1 MLKNVVIVSL
11 VVLVVC
17 FAYLGIYQRQQADKF
32 ESELVLTQ
40 KALYALEVGLEGAQ
54 YKMRFNGDPH
64 KNDKGLFLYEDYGV
78 STAYK
83 SRIVTFGG
91 LDFPLVI
98 NSNEESARIADSYD
112 GYELEKVYVF
122 DR

>member
-17 FAYLGIYQRQQADKF
+17 FAYLGIYQKQQADKF

-40 KALYALEVGLEGAQ
+40 KALYALELGLEGSQ

-64 KNDKGLFLYEDYGV
+64 ENDKGLFVYEDY
-78 STAYK
+78 
-83 SRIVTFGG
+83 
-91 LDFPLVI
+91 L
-98 NSNEESARIADSYD
+98 
-112 GYELEKVYVF
+112 
-122 DR
+122 